1 MNRKKKRE
9 KNVKLNKEEL
19 ETLRQALAK

>member
-1 MNRKKKRE
+1 MDRKKKRE